1 MSSAAVKLPD
11 DVAIHRIG
19 GGFASNLILKPS
31 EAALDPP
38 GISTLSGGIPAEAAA
53 AMRRHFPRM
62 TPKGRTTVGTTT
74 AGRIR
79 QAGFDVIMN
88 PTPRFP
94 QHARL
99 THPAGV
105 AGFTQQNLEELAK
118 CFQNQSG
125 L

>member
-1 MSSAAVKLPD
+1 MSSAGNEVGD

-19 GGFASNLILKPS
+19 GGSVENLALKPT
-31 EAALDPP
+31 EEDLDPP
-38 GISTLSGGIPAEAAA
+38 GISVFHGGRPGEAAA

-62 TPKGRTTVGTTT
+62 ARRGKAVVGSTI
-74 AGRIR
+74 ALKVRA
-79 QAGFDVIMN
+79 AGFNVIMN

-99 THPAGV
+99 IHPAGV
-105 AGFTQQNLEELAK
+105 AGFTRENLERLAK
-118 CFQNQSG
+118 CFDNQEG